1 MEHNMILSAS
11 GWRKVFAESMD
22 AEDTSP
28 KIGEANSFLCLLIAE
43 TFAEYI
49 ISKTGKKDPA
59 VVVATDT
66 RPTGKEIA
74 LNVIQGLCACG
85 IKVVFLGTAAAPEIM
100 AY

>member
-1 MEHNMILSAS
+1 MILSAS

-49 ISKTGKKDPA
+49 ISKTGKKKIRQLLWQQTPA
-59 VVVATDT
+59 PQEKKS
-66 RPTGKEIA
+66 RS
-74 LNVIQGLCACG
+74 
-85 IKVVFLGTAAAPEIM
+85 M
-100 AY
+100 